1 MDSVMILSVV
11 LGALL
16 SVVFGLSLGFLL
28 SRIMTRKSYQAA
40 KEASE
45 QHIRRSEARSK
56 EILVEAKEQA
66 LQTRSQSDRQIN
78 KQRVEV
84 QRMESRLEA
93 RQESFE
99 VRSLDLNENQ
109 KQLEERLMEL
119 QDEQS
124 RVKLIKTKAAQQLES
139 LSGLTSNEA
148 KELLLE
154 EAKSDIA
161 FEVSRRYR
169 DAELAAQNEVD
180 EKARIVLAESLQRY
194 ASEVVQE
201 TTISSVS
208 IPNDDM
214 KGRLIGREGRNIR
227 AIESST
233 GADLIIDDVPETVSI
248 SCFDPI
254 RREVAKL
261 TLERLI
267 KDGRIHPAKIEETVE
282 RARDDIEDMVKK
294 SGQKAMFEVNV
305 KGLHPE
311 LVKLMGRLKF
321 RFSYGE
327 NVLQHSVEVGSIA
340 AMLASQ
346 IGANTQT
353 ARTAGFLHDIG
364 KALTHE
370 VEGSHAVIGADIA
383 KRYGMKEPVVTS
395 IKEHHDTQ
403 MTTPEAFIVAAADAI
418 SAARPGARHDTLE
431 AYMQRL
437 EDLENVAKEFEG
449 IEKVFAIQAG
459 REVRILVNPQTIN
472 DVEAA
477 NLARDIVTRIEEKLA
492 YPGQIKVVVIR
503 ESRVE
508 QIAS

>member
-28 SRIMTRKSYQAA
+28 SRLMTRKSYQAA

-109 KQLEERLMEL
+109 KQLEERLKEL

-124 RVKLIKTKAAQQLES
+124 RVKLIKTKAEQQLES

-227 AIESST
+227 
-233 GADLIIDDVPETVSI
+233 
-248 SCFDPI
+248 
-254 RREVAKL
+254 
-261 TLERLI
+261 
-267 KDGRIHPAKIEETVE
+267 
-282 RARDDIEDMVKK
+282 
-294 SGQKAMFEVNV
+294 
-305 KGLHPE
+305 
-311 LVKLMGRLKF
+311 
-321 RFSYGE
+321 
-327 NVLQHSVEVGSIA
+327 
-340 AMLASQ
+340 
-346 IGANTQT
+346 
-353 ARTAGFLHDIG
+353 
-364 KALTHE
+364 
-370 VEGSHAVIGADIA
+370 
-383 KRYGMKEPVVTS
+383 
-395 IKEHHDTQ
+395 
-403 MTTPEAFIVAAADAI
+403 
-418 SAARPGARHDTLE
+418 
-431 AYMQRL
+431 
-437 EDLENVAKEFEG
+437 
-449 IEKVFAIQAG
+449 
-459 REVRILVNPQTIN
+459 
-472 DVEAA
+472 
-477 NLARDIVTRIEEKLA
+477 
-492 YPGQIKVVVIR
+492 
-503 ESRVE
+503 
-508 QIAS
+508 